1 MGEAAKA
8 FWLEEEIEQEQQ
20 EQILPFEDVSY
31 LSTGISDDLWKC
43 GAD

>member
-8 FWLEEEIEQEQQ
+8 FWQEEEIEQELAP
-20 EQILPFEDVSY
+20 ELGFEDVSY